1 MQILAAIQQLKH
13 DAFHGTRWNGVACRL
28 GVVMNN
34 LQEIMLCILEDHE
47 NTFVLQNDL
56 NKLDYIGVTKLRA
69 EGHFS
74 NGGLGDSRILNLFAL
89 LVCFAVSATRIQES
103 RDEIPGLNFLMANSP
118 LCP

>member
-13 DAFHGTRWNGVACRL
+13 DAFDGARWNGVACRL

-34 LQEIMLCILEDHE
+34 LQEIMLCILEDHK
-47 NTFVLQNDL
+47 NTLVLQNDL
-56 NKLDYIGVTKLRA
+56 NKLDYISVAKLRA

-74 NGGLGDSRILNLFAL
+74 DGGLGDARVLNLFAL
-89 LVCFAVSATRIQES
+89 FVFFVVSATRIQES
-103 RDEIPGLNFLMANSP
+103 RDEIPGLNFLMAKSP